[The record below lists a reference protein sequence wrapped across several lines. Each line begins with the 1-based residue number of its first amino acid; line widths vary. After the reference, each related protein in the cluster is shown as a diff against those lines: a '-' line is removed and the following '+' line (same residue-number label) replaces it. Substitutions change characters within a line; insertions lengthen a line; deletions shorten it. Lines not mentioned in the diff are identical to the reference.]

1 MRLVQTVSVG
11 ILLVISKG
19 REQMESDIKPIYWEA
34 ESDMKPD
41 SLGRCGI
48 PGSLQHAQMKGLP
61 PLAIPHGA
69 GRIILQT
76 PGGQPAW

>member
-19 REQMESDIKPIYWEA
+19 REQMESDIKPIYWEV

-41 SLGRCGI
+41 SLGRCGM
-48 PGSLQHAQMKGLP
+48 L
-61 PLAIPHGA
+61 
-69 GRIILQT
+69 R
-76 PGGQPAW
+76 